1 MDNNKPQYLLE
12 EHIPHLGGLGF
23 YIMPHSS
30 DIVYVVDGVDK
41 EEAVRCDVLV
51 QELRALADKIEK

>member
-1 MDNNKPQYLLE
+1 
-12 EHIPHLGGLGF
+12 
-23 YIMPHSS
+23 MPHSS